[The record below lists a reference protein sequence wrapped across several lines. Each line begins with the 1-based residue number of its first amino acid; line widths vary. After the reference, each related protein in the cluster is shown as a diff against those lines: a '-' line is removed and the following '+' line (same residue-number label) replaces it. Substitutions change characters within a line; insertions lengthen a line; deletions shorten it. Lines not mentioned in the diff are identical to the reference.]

1 MSQKSVVAQAVAEHC
16 GNDIVAA
23 VTAQNSADGKWER
36 AARSL
41 FKQGARVEMLKRKPR
56 GPEFDESLE
65 TVVEAFIVQA
75 MTASTKPFKFSA
87 GSFTFAQILDLDR
100 HQLRE
105 LDDKVISAT
114 KVDCIRTVASRYG
127 LIVRHLDKFQNP
139 IKVQE
144 ERDAA
149 KAAKEETNS
158 ETVDPIVT
166 IQGWINQATKM
177 VDVTDVSR
185 FQDAGHE
192 MIACLRRIRKS

>member
-56 GPEFDESLE
+56 GPEFDGSLE
-65 TVVEAFIVQA
+65 AVVEAFIVQA

-87 GSFTFAQILDLDR
+87 GSFTFAEILDLDR

-149 KAAKEETNS
+149 KAAKEETKS

-177 VDVTDVSR
+177 VDVADVSR

>member
-87 GSFTFAQILDLDR
+87 GSFTFAEILDLDR

-149 KAAKEETNS
+149 KAAKEETKS

>member
-56 GPEFDESLE
+56 GPEFDGSLE

-149 KAAKEETNS
+149 KAAKEETKS

>member
-1 MSQKSVVAQAVAEHC
+1 
-16 GNDIVAA
+16 
-23 VTAQNSADGKWER
+23 
-36 AARSL
+36 
-41 FKQGARVEMLKRKPR
+41 MLKRKPR

-75 MTASTKPFKFSA
+75 MTAGSKTFKFSA

-139 IKVQE
+139 IKVQA

-149 KAAKEETNS
+149 KAAREEKEES
-158 ETVDPIVT
+158 VDPIVT

-177 VDVTDVSR
+177 VDVADVSR

>member
-41 FKQGARVEMLKRKPR
+41 YKQGARVEMLKRKPR

-75 MTASTKPFKFSA
+75 MTAGSKTFKFSA

-139 IKVQE
+139 IKVQA

-149 KAAKEETNS
+149 KAAREEKEES
-158 ETVDPIVT
+158 VDPIVT

>member
-41 FKQGARVEMLKRKPR
+41 YKQGARVEMLKRKPR

-75 MTASTKPFKFSA
+75 MTAGSKTFKFSA

-139 IKVQE
+139 IKVQA

-149 KAAKEETNS
+149 KAAREEKEES
-158 ETVDPIVT
+158 VDPIVT

-177 VDVTDVSR
+177 VDVADVSR

>member
-75 MTASTKPFKFSA
+75 MTAGSKTFKFSA

-139 IKVQE
+139 IKARE

-149 KAAKEETNS
+149 KAAKEEKEES
-158 ETVDPIVT
+158 VDPIVT

-177 VDVTDVSR
+177 VDVADVSR

>member
-1 MSQKSVVAQAVAEHC
+1 MSQKSIVAQAVAEHC

-23 VTAQNSADGKWER
+23 VSAQNSADGKWER

-41 FKQGARVEMLKRKPR
+41 YKQGARVEMLKRKPR
-56 GPEFDESLE
+56 GPDFDESLE
-65 TVVEAFIVQA
+65 SVVEAFIVQA
-75 MTASTKPFKFSA
+75 MTAGSKTFKFSA

-105 LDDKVISAT
+105 LDDKVISNT
-114 KVDCIRTVASRYG
+114 KRDCIQTVASRYG

-139 IKVQE
+139 IKVQA

-149 KAAKEETNS
+149 KAAKEEKS
-158 ETVDPIVT
+158 ESTDPIVT
-166 IQGWINQATKM
+166 IQGWIANAVKM
-177 VDVTDVSR
+177 VDVADVDR
-185 FQDAGHE
+185 FKDSGLE

>member
-87 GSFTFAQILDLDR
+87 GRSPSRKSWILIGTNCANLMTKLSA
-100 HQLRE
+100 QLR
-105 LDDKVISAT
+105 S
-114 KVDCIRTVASRYG
+114 TVS
-127 LIVRHLDKFQNP
+127 
-139 IKVQE
+139 
-144 ERDAA
+144 ER
-149 KAAKEETNS
+149 
-158 ETVDPIVT
+158 
-166 IQGWINQATKM
+166 
-177 VDVTDVSR
+177 
-185 FQDAGHE
+185 
-192 MIACLRRIRKS
+192 

>member
-1 MSQKSVVAQAVAEHC
+1 MAQKSVVAQAVAEHC

-41 FKQGARVEMLKRKPR
+41 YKQGARVEMLKRKPR

-75 MTASTKPFKFSA
+75 MTAGSKTFKFSA

-139 IKVQE
+139 IKVQ
-144 ERDAA
+144 R
-149 KAAKEETNS
+149 KGM
-158 ETVDPIVT
+158 
-166 IQGWINQATKM
+166 Q
-177 VDVTDVSR
+177 R
-185 FQDAGHE
+185 R
-192 MIACLRRIRKS
+192 LRKKKKKNRSTRL

>member
-75 MTASTKPFKFSA
+75 MTAGSKTFKFSA

-139 IKVQE
+139 IKVQA

-149 KAAKEETNS
+149 KAAREEKEES
-158 ETVDPIVT
+158 VDPIVT

-177 VDVTDVSR
+177 VDVADVSR

>member
-41 FKQGARVEMLKRKPR
+41 YKQGARVEMLKRSPR

-75 MTASTKPFKFSA
+75 MTAGSKTFKFSA

-105 LDDKVISAT
+105 IDDKVVSAT

-127 LIVRHLDKFQNP
+127 LIVRHLNKFQNP

-149 KAAKEETNS
+149 KAAKEEAES
-158 ETVDPIVT
+158 ESTDPIVT
-166 IQGWINQATKM
+166 LQGWINQATKM

-192 MIACLRRIRKS
+192 MIACLRRVKKS

>member
-41 FKQGARVEMLKRKPR
+41 YKQGARVEMLKRKPR

-75 MTASTKPFKFSA
+75 MTAGSKTFKFAA
-87 GSFTFAQILDLDR
+87 GAFTFAQILDLDR

-105 LDDKVISAT
+105 IDDKVVSAT

-139 IKVQE
+139 IKARE

-149 KAAKEETNS
+149 KAAKEEKEES
-158 ETVDPIVT
+158 VDPIVT

>member
-1 MSQKSVVAQAVAEHC
+1 MSQKSIVAQAVAEHC

-41 FKQGARVEMLKRKPR
+41 FKQGARVEMLRRKPR

-65 TVVEAFIVQA
+65 IVVEAFIVQA
-75 MTASTKPFKFSA
+75 MTASTKPFKFTA
-87 GSFTFAQILDLDR
+87 GTFTFAQILELDR

-149 KAAKEETNS
+149 KAAKEEKT
-158 ETVDPIVT
+158 EATDPIVT

-177 VDVTDVSR
+177 VDVADVSR

-192 MIACLRRIRKS
+192 MIACLRRVRKS

>member
-1 MSQKSVVAQAVAEHC
+1 MAQKSVVAQAVAEHC

-41 FKQGARVEMLKRKPR
+41 YKQGARVEMLKRKPR

-139 IKVQE
+139 IKVQA

-149 KAAKEETNS
+149 KAAREEKEES
-158 ETVDPIVT
+158 VDPIVT

-177 VDVTDVSR
+177 VDVADVSR

>member
-41 FKQGARVEMLKRKPR
+41 YKQGARVEMLKRKPR

-75 MTASTKPFKFSA
+75 MTAGSKTFKFSA

-139 IKVQE
+139 IKVQA

-149 KAAKEETNS
+149 KAAREEKEES
-158 ETVDPIVT
+158 VDPIVT
-166 IQGWINQATKM
+166 IQGWVANATKM
-177 VDVTDVSR
+177 VDVADVDR
-185 FQDAGHE
+185 FKDSGLE

>member
-1 MSQKSVVAQAVAEHC
+1 MSQKSIVAQAVAEHC

-23 VTAQNSADGKWER
+23 VSAQNSADGKWER

-65 TVVEAFIVQA
+65 TVVESFIVQA
-75 MTASTKPFKFSA
+75 MTAGKPFKFAA
-87 GSFTFAQILDLDR
+87 GTFTFAQILDLDR

-114 KVDCIRTVASRYG
+114 KVDCIRIVASRYG
-127 LIVRHLDKFQNP
+127 LIVRHRDKFQNP
-139 IKVQE
+139 IRVQA

-149 KAAKEETNS
+149 KAAKEEKAEST
-158 ETVDPIVT
+158 DPIVT

-177 VDVTDVSR
+177 VDVADVNR

-192 MIACLRRIRKS
+192 MIACLRRVRKT

>member
-1 MSQKSVVAQAVAEHC
+1 MAQKSVVAQAVAEHC

-41 FKQGARVEMLKRKPR
+41 YKQGARVEMLKRKPR

-75 MTASTKPFKFSA
+75 MTAGSKTFKFSA

-149 KAAKEETNS
+149 KAAKEETKS

-177 VDVTDVSR
+177 VDVADVSR

>member
-41 FKQGARVEMLKRKPR
+41 YKQGARVEMLKRKPR

-75 MTASTKPFKFSA
+75 MTAGSKTFKFSA

-139 IKVQE
+139 IKARE

-149 KAAKEETNS
+149 KAAKEEKEES
-158 ETVDPIVT
+158 VDPIVT

-177 VDVTDVSR
+177 VDVADVSR

>member
-1 MSQKSVVAQAVAEHC
+1 MAQKSVVAQAVAEHC

-41 FKQGARVEMLKRKPR
+41 YKQGARVEMLKRKPR

-75 MTASTKPFKFSA
+75 MTAGSKTFKFSA

-139 IKVQE
+139 IKVQA

-149 KAAKEETNS
+149 KAAREEKEES
-158 ETVDPIVT
+158 VDPIVT

-177 VDVTDVSR
+177 VDVADVSR

>member
-1 MSQKSVVAQAVAEHC
+1 MSQKSVVAQAVAEYC

-41 FKQGARVEMLKRKPR
+41 YKQGARVEMLKRKPR

-75 MTASTKPFKFSA
+75 MTAGSKTFKFSA

-139 IKVQE
+139 IKARE

-149 KAAKEETNS
+149 KAAKEEKEES
-158 ETVDPIVT
+158 VDPIVT

>member
-75 MTASTKPFKFSA
+75 MTAGKPFKFSA

-105 LDDKVISAT
+105 LDDKVISNT
-114 KVDCIRTVASRYG
+114 KRDCIQTVASRYG

-139 IKVQE
+139 IKVQA

-149 KAAKEETNS
+149 KAAKEEAES

-166 IQGWINQATKM
+166 LQGWVANAVKM
-177 VDVTDVSR
+177 VDIADVDR
-185 FQDAGHE
+185 FKDSGLE

>member
-149 KAAKEETNS
+149 KAAKETNS

>member
-75 MTASTKPFKFSA
+75 MTAGSKTFKFSA

-149 KAAKEETNS
+149 KAAKERNRRNGRPDCDDTGMDQSSYE
-158 ETVDPIVT
+158 D
-166 IQGWINQATKM
+166 GGR
-177 VDVTDVSR
+177 SR
-185 FQDAGHE
+185 RQPVPRCRA
-192 MIACLRRIRKS
+192 

>member
-1 MSQKSVVAQAVAEHC
+1 MAQKSVVAQAVAEHC

-149 KAAKEETNS
+149 KAAKETNS

>member
-41 FKQGARVEMLKRKPR
+41 YKQGARVEMLKRKPR

-75 MTASTKPFKFSA
+75 MTAGSKTFKFSA

-149 KAAKEETNS
+149 KAAREEKEES
-158 ETVDPIVT
+158 VDPIVT

-177 VDVTDVSR
+177 VDVADVSR

>member
-56 GPEFDESLE
+56 GPEFDGSLE
-65 TVVEAFIVQA
+65 AVVEAFIVQA

-87 GSFTFAQILDLDR
+87 GSFTFAEILDLDR

-149 KAAKEETNS
+149 KAAKEETKS